1 MLPSTHPE
9 VTHPA
14 SCRTHHRNRESRVV
28 QALLDYLD
36 ILDDFIDKLPEGT
49 ESGKGFWQGAA
60 YSARYKT
67 ETALG
72 VRESDDPGHF
82 KPLKSV
88 QAQRDVL

>member
-1 MLPSTHPE
+1 VPE
-9 VTHPA
+9 YQDL
-14 SCRTHHRNRESRVV
+14 ESLIGVPQITAEFLGQV
-28 QALLDYLD
+28 LLDYLN

-72 VRESDDPGHF
+72 VRESDYPDHF

-88 QAQRDVL
+88 QAQRDVS